1 MSDFGG
7 NYNNY
12 GDGGF
17 NTDIGNGG
25 FQNDNNGSQK
35 QQLRSSLIPVT
46 IKQITEATQPI
57 PDGEFQVHNVNLNL
71 VSFVGVVRNVQDI
84 TSAILITIED
94 GTGSIEVRKWIDDSN
109 AMDENEHQ
117 KYEMNKYIYVTGAL
131 KEFNGKK
138 NLQHATMR
146 PITDHNEILYHH
158 LSAISHHLKAQGLS
172 ARENGGQNQSQ
183 DNGLFVKDPHGM
195 EVTTSI
201 QDKILGVI
209 RDNTSS
215 MQEGVPVPFISQKLN
230 VTDDL
235 VLEHC
240 SELIDNGKIYSGYDD
255 SAYLAV

>member
-1 MSDFGG
+1 MSDFG
-7 NYNNY
+7 NY

-17 NTDIGNGG
+17 NLDIGNSG
-25 FQNDNNGSQK
+25 FLNDNSGSQK
-35 QQLRSSLIPVT
+35 QQLRSSLTPVT

-109 AMDENEHQ
+109 AMTEGENE

-146 PITDHNEILYHH
+146 PITDHNEILYHN
-158 LSAISHHLKAQGLS
+158 LSAISNHLKAQGLS
-172 ARENGGQNQSQ
+172 VRNNGNQNQSQ

-195 EVTTSI
+195 EVGSSV
-201 QDKILGVI
+201 QDRILAVI

-215 MQEGVPVPFISQKLN
+215 MQEGVPIPFISQKLN

-235 VLEHC
+235 VVQHC
-240 SELIDNGKIYSGYDD
+240 TDLVDNGKIYSGYDD